1 MAGDNAGSFVMEEGA
16 GNFVGMGDQAWSDRN
31 LPHDWSIRMACD
43 IVNKLVRSAAV
54 DVIDVDSV
62 AV

>member
-1 MAGDNAGSFVMEEGA
+1 ME
-16 GNFVGMGDQAWSDRN
+16 DQAWSDRN
-31 LPHDWSIRMACD
+31 LPHDWSIRMALD
-43 IVNKLVRSAAV
+43 IVNQLVRSAAV